1 MEFITNLII
10 LFFSLIF
17 LAMSLPGLHRPRK

>member
-1 MEFITNLII
+1 MAFITNLII

-17 LAMSLPGLHRPRK
+17 LAMSLLGLQRPRK